1 MADIDH
7 TTGKPIHSNKHNCG
21 RKALH
26 TVDLENEFI
35 DMLSEFSM
43 TYTCKAM
50 NINRQTIYNWI
61 DNVEGFKDRHI
72 RATQE
77 RADYKAEE
85 IDRIAYDVLEGK
97 YDANAARVA
106 IDALKWT
113 ASKLKP
119 KAYGD
124 RQVIDVTGNV
134 THASLSDDDLSRRLL
149 ELRTAHEIASKT

>member
-1 MADIDH
+1 MAEQQYIP
-7 TTGKPIHSNKHNCG
+7 KPHG
-21 RKALH
+21 RPSAWSQE
-26 TVDLENEFI
+26 LEDKVI
-35 DMLSEFSM
+35 DMLSEYSM
-43 TYTCKAM
+43 VYTCKQLG
-50 NINRQTIYNWI
+50 ISRQTIYTWI
-61 DNVEGFKDRHI
+61 DTRNGFLDKYA
-72 RATQE
+72 RATSE

-85 IDRIAYDVLEGK
+85 IDRIAYDVLDGR
-97 YDANAARVA
+97 YDANSGRVA

>member
-1 MADIDH
+1 MAEQQYIP
-7 TTGKPIHSNKHNCG
+7 KPVG
-21 RKALH
+21 RPSAWSQE
-26 TVDLENEFI
+26 LEDKVI
-35 DMLSEFSM
+35 DMLSEYSM
-43 TYTCKAM
+43 VYTCKQLG
-50 NINRQTIYNWI
+50 ISRQTIYTWI
-61 DNVEGFKDRHI
+61 DIQTGFLDRYT
-72 RATQE
+72 RATNE

-85 IDRIAYDVLEGK
+85 IDRIAYDVLDGR
-97 YDANAARVA
+97 YDPNSGRVA

-124 RQVIDVTGNV
+124 RQVVDITGNV

>member
-1 MADIDH
+1 MAEQQYIPKAH
-7 TTGKPIHSNKHNCG
+7 G
-21 RKALH
+21 RPSAWNQE
-26 TVDLENEFI
+26 LEDKVI
-35 DMLSEFSM
+35 DMLSEYSM
-43 TYTCKAM
+43 VYTCKQLG
-50 NINRQTIYNWI
+50 ISRQTIYTWI
-61 DNVEGFKDRHI
+61 DTRDGFLDKYA
-72 RATQE
+72 RATSE

-85 IDRIAYDVLEGK
+85 IDRIAYDVLDGR
-97 YDANAARVA
+97 YDPNSGRVA

-134 THASLSDDDLSRRLL
+134 THANLSDDDLSRRLL

>member
-1 MADIDH
+1 MSKPEPKKIGRPSNFTPEIGDKICALITDGISLNKICQMDEFPALKVVYSWLRNNEAFSNNYARAKQEQAD
-7 TTGKPIHSNKHNCG
+7 
-21 RKALH
+21 
-26 TVDLENEFI
+26 
-35 DMLSEFSM
+35 
-43 TYTCKAM
+43 TYTDKITDIAM
-50 NINRQTIYNWI
+50 DT
-61 DNVEGFKDRHI
+61 
-72 RATQE
+72 
-77 RADYKAEE
+77 
-85 IDRIAYDVLEGK
+85 LSGK
-97 YDANAARVA
+97 YEPNNARIA

>member
-1 MADIDH
+1 MAEQQYIP
-7 TTGKPIHSNKHNCG
+7 KPHG
-21 RKALH
+21 RPSAWNQE
-26 TVDLENEFI
+26 LEDQII
-35 DMLSEFSM
+35 DMLSEYSM
-43 TYTCKAM
+43 VHTCKQLG
-50 NINRQTIYNWI
+50 ISRQTIYTWI
-61 DNVEGFKDRHI
+61 DTRNGFLDKYA
-72 RATQE
+72 RATSE

-85 IDRIAYDVLEGK
+85 IDRIAYDVLDGR
-97 YDANAARVA
+97 YDANSGRVA

-124 RQVIDVTGNV
+124 RQVVDITGNV

>member
-1 MADIDH
+1 MADQQYIPRPH
-7 TTGKPIHSNKHNCG
+7 G
-21 RKALH
+21 RPSAWSQE
-26 TVDLENEFI
+26 LEDQII
-35 DMLSEFSM
+35 DMLSEYSM
-43 TYTCKAM
+43 VHTCKQLG
-50 NINRQTIYNWI
+50 ISRQTIYTWI
-61 DNVEGFKDRHI
+61 DIREGFLDKYT

-85 IDRIAYDVLEGK
+85 IDRIAYATLSGQ
-97 YDANAARVA
+97 YDSNAARVA

-149 ELRTAHEIASKT
+149 ELRSAYEQASKA